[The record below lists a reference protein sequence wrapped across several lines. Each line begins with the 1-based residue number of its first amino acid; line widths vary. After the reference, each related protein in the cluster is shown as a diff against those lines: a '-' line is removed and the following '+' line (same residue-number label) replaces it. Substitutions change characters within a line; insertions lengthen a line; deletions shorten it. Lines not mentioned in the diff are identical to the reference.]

1 MIGGREKTCMRKRE
15 KTSLLSTMCNR
26 RRTLSQFNFK
36 HEDLTSELRK
46 FYLPRGYPM
55 PSELSEGMHLVN
67 TFEEHFDDLDGYNE
81 EHAGIKLLAS
91 SISNS
96 VVSLASFKGSV
107 RLFTCTGIIFGY
119 MPSEM
124 NILTSASLVRCL
136 GDEAKFVDK
145 LKIKVRLPND
155 KLVVGKLWKYD
166 YKYNIAV
173 VKTKSFPEFHAAHVH
188 NGVKFNSELFQANLV
203 AIGRCYESGELM
215 ASSGTVLYKTSRLDC
230 QELMIS
236 TCKITKAG
244 IGGPLID
251 SSGNFIG
258 MNFYAKD
265 ETPFLPVS
273 ILLKCLKHFEIF
285 GRVVQPWLGLRVGS
299 LRAEKLSIC
308 EEIRKSFPQAH
319 GIYVEMVSEGSP
331 AACSGIKVGD
341 LISTLD
347 GIALS
352 NAQQFHELIFDKAE
366 CALKR
371 SEGIVFKVNVLRPS
385 DCSGFIAT
393 INGEE
398 VAMIK
403 QNRWPV
409 PEVEWMYPS
418 KNDNSDFTMWQDLV
432 TYRSVPLSELYVK
445 NPSGYGLHYE

>member
-1 MIGGREKTCMRKRE
+1 MRKRW
-15 KTSLLSTMCNR
+15 
-26 RRTLSQFNFK
+26 RTPSRFNFK
-36 HEDLTSELRK
+36 REDLTSALRK
-46 FYLPRGYPM
+46 VHLPRGYPI
-55 PSELSEGMHLVN
+55 PSEHSVGMRLVN
-67 TFEEHFDDLDGYNE
+67 TFEEHFGDLDGNNE
-81 EHAGIKLLAS
+81 EHARVKLLAS
-91 SISNS
+91 SISKS

-107 RLFTCTGIIFGY
+107 RHFVCTGIIFGH

-124 NILTSASLVRCL
+124 SILTSASLVRCL
-136 GDEAKFVDK
+136 GDKAKFVNK
-145 LKIKVRLPND
+145 LKIKVRLPSG

-188 NGVKFNSELFQANLV
+188 NGVQFNSELFQANLV
-203 AIGRCYESGELM
+203 AIGRGYESGELM
-215 ASSGTVLYKTSRLDC
+215 ASGGTLLHKTSRLDS

-251 SSGNFIG
+251 SSGNFVG

-265 ETPFLPVS
+265 ETPFMPVS

-308 EEIRKSFPQAH
+308 EEIRNRFPQAH

-331 AACSGIKVGD
+331 AAISGIKVGD

-347 GIALS
+347 GVALS
-352 NAQQFHELIFDKAE
+352 NAQEFHELILDKAE
-366 CALKR
+366 CALKC
-371 SEGIVFKVNVLRPS
+371 SEGLVFEVYVLRPS
-385 DCSGFIAT
+385 DCSGFVVT
-393 INGEE
+393 LNGEE
-398 VAMIK
+398 VTMIK
-403 QNRWPV
+403 QN
-409 PEVEWMYPS
+409 S
-418 KNDNSDFTMWQDLV
+418 
-432 TYRSVPLSELYVK
+432 
-445 NPSGYGLHYE
+445 